1 MVTMESE
8 VNCARLILSQALAR
22 LPGPEGKRFAT
33 IFERGSL
40 TLEIYAPRGTD
51 PQSPHTRDE
60 IYFVAAG
67 RGDYVCGED
76 RHEFGPTDVLFAAA
90 GSEHRFENFTEDLVV
105 WVIFYGPEDGEGKQ
119 Q

>member
-1 MVTMESE
+1 MESKL
-8 VNCARLILSQALAR
+8 NCARLILSEALAHV
-22 LPGPEGKRFAT
+22 PGPEGKRFAT

-40 TLEIYAPRGTD
+40 TLEIYAPRDTD

-67 RGDYVCGED
+67 RGEYVCGED
-76 RHEFGPTDVLFAAA
+76 RHSFGPTDMLFAAA
-90 GSEHRFENFTEDLVV
+90 GSVHRFENFSDDLVV
-105 WVIFYGPEDGEGKQ
+105 WVIFYGPEGGEAKQ

>member
-1 MVTMESE
+1 MSD
-8 VNCARLILSQALAR
+8 ALAQ
-22 LPGPEGKRFAT
+22 LPGPAGKRFAT

-40 TLEIYAPRGTD
+40 MLEIYAPRGTD
-51 PQSPHTRDE
+51 SQSPHTRDE

-67 RGDYVCGED
+67 RGDYVCGEE

-90 GSEHRFENFTEDLVV
+90 GSKHRFENFTDDLVV
-105 WVIFYGPEDGEGKQ
+105 WVIFYGPEGGEGKQ